1 MSLSTPRP
9 DPDQLLM
16 QLHLQ
21 DKKNLRGKL
30 KVFFGSSAG
39 VGKTY
44 AMLQAAHALLRE
56 HVHVLVGVIETHGR
70 AETESILQGL
80 PLLPLRQIIYKDK
93 TLTEFDI
100 DAALKHHPSV
110 ILVDELAHSNAE
122 GCRHKKRWQD
132 VEELLS
138 SGIDVYTTVNVQHI
152 ESLNDIVAQI
162 TGIKVHETIPDR
174 VFDLADEVLLIDLPP
189 EALLQ
194 RLQEGRIYI
203 PEQAK
208 KATSHFFRKGN
219 LIALRELALRR
230 TADRVDAQ
238 MQEYRQ
244 HQSIHQV
251 WQTHERILVG
261 IGPGRDS
268 ENLIRTAARLAY
280 SLKAEWLAVFIETPA
295 AHESGVEQRKQ
306 VTELLRLAQ
315 SLGAITANLNGDSVT
330 ATLLEYALSH
340 NVSRIVLG
348 KPTRSLLAR
357 MFKPSVSDQI
367 ASMKSD
373 IDVHIVMKS
382 QCQSTK
388 AKKPALAAAQLSSH
402 FTAQK
407 QRGYL
412 WALIISAI
420 TSAVASILLPY
431 FELANII
438 MLYLLGVML
447 ISMRYG
453 KGPGIVASL
462 LSVSTFDFFFV
473 PPRFSFTVSDTQ
485 YVMTFAIMLSV
496 ALVISNLT
504 AILRRQAQIASSREK
519 RSFALYEIGKELAS
533 AMTTSQIV
541 EVSTHH
547 VARMFNS
554 SVAILAPG
562 ADEQLQ
568 VVHMSGTR
576 KYPDLSAAQL
586 EGVDIAIAQWTYD
599 HQQQAGLGTDTLPS
613 SKILYIPL
621 KAPMR
626 TRGVLAILPESM
638 QDILLPEQRQ
648 LLDTFAAQIGLALE
662 RKHYVEVARDAL
674 ISMETEHL
682 RNSLLS
688 AISHDLRTPLTS
700 IIGTTSQL
708 KDGLKS
714 GSNEYEL
721 VTALHEQAYRMQS
734 LVLNLLDM
742 ARLQSGTVKLNS
754 DWHVLEEI
762 VGSAINGLRM
772 ALQQHHI
779 IVKPM
784 EAIPLL
790 FVDAVLIER
799 VFSNLL
805 DNACKYSAAGSNI
818 MIAANCD
825 NSQVF
830 ISVADEGQG
839 LPQGM
844 EDSIFQKFTRGRSES
859 STPGVGLGLSI
870 CKSIIEA
877 HGGRIWAEKHQQKG
891 ATFMFSLPVKPQPVL
906 NELEA

>member
-1 MSLSTPRP
+1 MSQHTQRP
-9 DPDQLLM
+9 NPDQLLM
-16 QLHLQ
+16 QLHLE
-21 DKKNLRGKL
+21 DKKSLRGKL

-44 AMLQAAHALLRE
+44 AMLQAAHALKRE

-70 AETESILQGL
+70 SDTESMLQGL
-80 PLLPLRQIIYKDK
+80 PVLPLKQISYRDK
-93 TLTEFDI
+93 SLTEFDI
-100 DAALKHHPSV
+100 DAALRIHPSV
-110 ILVDELAHSNAE
+110 ILVDELAHSNVE

-189 EALLQ
+189 EELLQ
-194 RLQEGRIYI
+194 RLEEGRIYI
-203 PEQAK
+203 AEQAK
-208 KATSHFFRKGN
+208 QATKNFFRKGN

-244 HQSIHQV
+244 DQSIDQV
-251 WQTHERILVG
+251 WQAHERILVG
-261 IGPGRDS
+261 IGPGRDA

-280 SLKAEWLAVFIETPA
+280 SLKAEWLAVFIDTAA
-295 AHESGVEQRKQ
+295 AHEIGVDERKQ
-306 VTELLRLAQ
+306 ITELLRLAQ
-315 SLGAITANLNGDSVT
+315 SLGAVTANLNGDSVT
-330 ATLLEYALSH
+330 DTLLEYALSH
-340 NVSRIVLG
+340 NVSRIVIG
-348 KPTRSLLAR
+348 KPTRSLLSR
-357 MFKPSVSDQI
+357 FFKPSVSDQI
-367 ASMKSD
+367 AKAKSD

-382 QCQSTK
+382 QYRTEK
-388 AKKPALAAAQLSSH
+388 VKKSVLASSELSSH
-402 FTAQK
+402 FTPQK

-412 WALIISAI
+412 WALVISAI
-420 TSAVASILLPY
+420 TSAVASVLLPY

-473 PPRFSFTVSDTQ
+473 PPRLSFSVTDTQ
-485 YVMTFAIMLSV
+485 YLMTFAIMLSV

-504 AILRRQAQIASSREK
+504 SILRKQAIIANYREK
-519 RSFALYEIGKELAS
+519 RSFALYEIVKELAS
-533 AMTTSQIV
+533 AMTTTHIV
-541 EVSTHH
+541 EVSIHH
-547 VARMFNS
+547 VSRMFNS
-554 SVAILAPG
+554 SVAILTPG

-568 VVHMSGTR
+568 VVHMTGTR
-576 KYPDLSAAQL
+576 KYPDLSPVQL
-586 EGVDIAIAQWTYD
+586 QGVDLGIAQWTYD

-613 SKILYIPL
+613 SKSLYIPL

-626 TRGVLAILPESM
+626 TRGVLAISPGSV
-638 QDILLPEQRQ
+638 QDIFMPEHRQ

-708 KDGLKS
+708 KEGIKP
-714 GSNEYEL
+714 GSDKYEL

-772 ALQQHHI
+772 ALLQHHI
-779 IVKPM
+779 VVRPM

-805 DNACKYSAAGSNI
+805 DNACKYSEPGSTI

-839 LPQGM
+839 LPPGM
-844 EDSIFQKFTRGRSES
+844 QDSIFQKFTRGRSES
-859 STPGVGLGLSI
+859 ATPGVGLGLSI

-877 HGGRIWAEKHQQKG
+877 HGGRIWAEKNQQQG
-891 ATFMFSLPVKPQPVL
+891 ATFMFSLPLKPQPM
-906 NELEA
+906 LEDLE

>member
-1 MSLSTPRP
+1 MNQHTQRP
-9 DPDQLLM
+9 DPDQLLK
-16 QLHLQ
+16 QLHLE
-21 DKKNLRGKL
+21 DKKSLRGKL

-44 AMLQAAHALLRE
+44 AMLKAAHALLRE

-70 AETESILQGL
+70 SDTESILQGL
-80 PLLPLRQIIYKDK
+80 PVLPLREISYRDK
-93 TLTEFDI
+93 ALKEFDI
-100 DAALKHHPSV
+100 DEALRIHPTV
-110 ILVDELAHSNAE
+110 ILVDELAHSNVE

-162 TGIKVHETIPDR
+162 TGIKVLETIPDR

-189 EALLQ
+189 EELLQ
-194 RLQEGRIYI
+194 RLDEGRIYI

-208 KATSHFFRKGN
+208 KATEHFFRKGN

-244 HQSIHQV
+244 NQSIHQV

-268 ENLIRTAARLAY
+268 ENLIRTAARLAS

-295 AHESGVEQRKQ
+295 AQEVSVEERKQ
-306 VTELLRLAQ
+306 VTDLLRLAQ
-315 SLGAITANLNGDSVT
+315 SLGAVTANLNGDSVT
-330 ATLLEYALSH
+330 DTLLDYARSH
-340 NVSRIVLG
+340 NVSRIVIG

-357 MFKPSVSDQI
+357 FFNPSVSDQI
-367 ASMKSD
+367 AKTKSD

-382 QCQSTK
+382 QYRAEQV
-388 AKKPALAAAQLSSH
+388 KKPVTVSGELSSH
-402 FTAQK
+402 FTPQK
-407 QRGYL
+407 QRGYV

-420 TSAVASILLPY
+420 TSMMASILLPY

-453 KGPGIVASL
+453 RGPGIVASL

-473 PPRFSFTVSDTQ
+473 PPRFSFSVTDTQ
-485 YVMTFAIMLSV
+485 YVMTFGIMLSV

-504 AILRRQAQIASSREK
+504 SILRRQAIIASYREK

-533 AMTTSQIV
+533 AMTTSHIV
-541 EVSTHH
+541 EVSIHH
-547 VARMFNS
+547 VSRMFNS

-568 VVHMSGTR
+568 VVHLSGTR
-576 KYPDLSAAQL
+576 KYPDLSPAQL
-586 EGVDIAIAQWTYD
+586 EDVDIGIAQWTYD

-626 TRGVLAILPESM
+626 TRGVLAISPASIQDIMLPEH
-638 QDILLPEQRQ
+638 RQ
-648 LLDTFAAQIGLALE
+648 LLDTFASQIGLALE

-708 KDGLKS
+708 KDGLQN
-714 GSNEYEL
+714 GSNEHEL

-754 DWHVLEEI
+754 DWQVLEEI
-762 VGSAINGLRM
+762 IGSAINGLRM
-772 ALQQHHI
+772 VLQDHRI
-779 IVKPM
+779 TVKPM

-805 DNACKYSAAGSNI
+805 DNACKYSDAGSNI

-825 NSQVF
+825 NSQVYL
-830 ISVADEGQG
+830 SVADEGQG
-839 LPQGM
+839 LPPGM

-877 HGGRIWAEKHQQKG
+877 HGGRIWAEKNQEKG
-891 ATFMFSLPVKPQPVL
+891 ATFMFSLPVKPQPVID
-906 NELEA
+906 ELET

>member
-1 MSLSTPRP
+1 MSQNTQRP
-9 DPDQLLM
+9 NPDQLLM
-16 QLHLQ
+16 QLHLE
-21 DKKNLRGKL
+21 DKKSLRGKL

-44 AMLQAAHALLRE
+44 AMLQAAHALKRE

-70 AETESILQGL
+70 SDTESMLQGL
-80 PLLPLRQIIYKDK
+80 PVLPLKQISYRDK
-93 TLTEFDI
+93 SLTEFDI
-100 DAALKHHPSV
+100 DAALRIHPSV
-110 ILVDELAHSNAE
+110 ILVDELAHSNVE

-189 EALLQ
+189 EELLQ
-194 RLQEGRIYI
+194 RLEEGRIYI
-203 PEQAK
+203 AEQAK
-208 KATSHFFRKGN
+208 QATKNFFRKGN

-244 HQSIHQV
+244 NQSIDQV
-251 WQTHERILVG
+251 WQAHERILVG

-280 SLKAEWLAVFIETPA
+280 SLKAEWLAVFIDTAA
-295 AHESGVEQRKQ
+295 AHEIGVEERKQ
-306 VTELLRLAQ
+306 ITELLRLAQ
-315 SLGAITANLNGDSVT
+315 SLGAVTANLNGDSVT
-330 ATLLEYALSH
+330 DTLLEYALSH
-340 NVSRIVLG
+340 NVSRIVIG
-348 KPTRSLLAR
+348 KPTRSLLSR
-357 MFKPSVSDQI
+357 FFKPSVSDQI
-367 ASMKSD
+367 AKAKSD

-382 QCQSTK
+382 QYRTEK
-388 AKKPALAAAQLSSH
+388 VKKSVLTSSELSSH
-402 FTAQK
+402 FTPQK

-412 WALIISAI
+412 WALVISAI
-420 TSAVASILLPY
+420 TSAVASVLLPY

-473 PPRFSFTVSDTQ
+473 PPRLSFSVTDTQ
-485 YVMTFAIMLSV
+485 YLMTFAIMLSV

-504 AILRRQAQIASSREK
+504 SILRKQAIIANYREK

-533 AMTTSQIV
+533 AMTTSHIV
-541 EVSTHH
+541 EVSIHH
-547 VARMFNS
+547 VSRMFNS
-554 SVAILAPG
+554 SVAILTPG

-568 VVHMSGTR
+568 VVHMTGTR
-576 KYPDLSAAQL
+576 KYPDLSQVQL
-586 EGVDIAIAQWTYD
+586 HGVDLGIAQWTYD

-626 TRGVLAILPESM
+626 TRGVLAISPGSV
-638 QDILLPEQRQ
+638 QDIFMPEHRQ

-708 KDGLKS
+708 KDGIKP
-714 GSNEYEL
+714 GSDEYAL
-721 VTALHEQAYRMQS
+721 VSALHEQAYRMQS

-762 VGSAINGLRM
+762 VGSAINGLRI

-779 IVKPM
+779 IVRPM

-805 DNACKYSAAGSNI
+805 DNACKYSEPGSTI

-839 LPQGM
+839 LPPGM
-844 EDSIFQKFTRGRSES
+844 QDSIFQKFTRGRSES
-859 STPGVGLGLSI
+859 ATPGVGLGLSI

-877 HGGRIWAEKHQQKG
+877 HGGRIWAEKNQQQG
-891 ATFMFSLPVKPQPVL
+891 ATFMFSLPLKPQPML
-906 NELEA
+906 DDLE

>member
-16 QLHLQ
+16 QLHME

-70 AETESILQGL
+70 AETESMLQGL
-80 PLLPLRQIIYKDK
+80 PVLPLRQIIYKDK
-93 TLTEFDI
+93 TLSEFDI

-382 QCQSTK
+382 QYQSAK
-388 AKKPALAAAQLSSH
+388 AKKPALAAGELSSH

-420 TSAVASILLPY
+420 TSAVASMLLPY

-504 AILRRQAQIASSREK
+504 AILRRQALIASSREK

-562 ADEQLQ
+562 TDEQLQ

-576 KYPDLSAAQL
+576 KYPDLPQL

-626 TRGVLAILPESM
+626 TRGVLALLPETI
-638 QDILLPEQRQ
+638 QDILLPEHRQ

-877 HGGRIWAEKHQQKG
+877 HGGRIWAEKNQQKG
-891 ATFMFSLPVKPQPVL
+891 AAFMFSLPLKPQPVL
-906 NELEA
+906 DELE

>member
-1 MSLSTPRP
+1 MSQHSQRLN
-9 DPDQLLM
+9 PDQLLM
-16 QLHLQ
+16 QLHLE
-21 DKKNLRGKL
+21 DKKSLRGKL

-44 AMLQAAHALLRE
+44 AMLKAAHALKRE

-70 AETESILQGL
+70 SDTESMLQGL
-80 PLLPLRQIIYKDK
+80 PVLPLKQINYRDK
-93 TLTEFDI
+93 SLTEFDI
-100 DAALKHHPSV
+100 DAALRIHPSV
-110 ILVDELAHSNAE
+110 ILVDELAHSNVE

-189 EALLQ
+189 EELLQ
-194 RLQEGRIYI
+194 RLEEGRIYI
-203 PEQAK
+203 AEQAK
-208 KATSHFFRKGN
+208 QATKNFFRKGN

-244 HQSIHQV
+244 NQSIDQV
-251 WQTHERILVG
+251 WQAHERILVG
-261 IGPGRDS
+261 IGSGRDA

-280 SLKAEWLAVFIETPA
+280 SLKAEWLAVFIDTAA
-295 AHESGVEQRKQ
+295 AHEIGVDERKQ
-306 VTELLRLAQ
+306 ITELLRLAQ
-315 SLGAITANLNGDSVT
+315 SLGAVTANLNGDSVT
-330 ATLLEYALSH
+330 DTLLEYALSH
-340 NVSRIVLG
+340 NVSRIVIG
-348 KPTRSLLAR
+348 KPTRSLLSR
-357 MFKPSVSDQI
+357 FFKPSVSDQI
-367 ASMKSD
+367 AKAKSD

-382 QCQSTK
+382 QYRTDRV
-388 AKKPALAAAQLSSH
+388 KKSVLAYSELSSH
-402 FTAQK
+402 FTPQK

-412 WALIISAI
+412 WALVISAI
-420 TSAVASILLPY
+420 TSAVASVLLPY

-473 PPRFSFTVSDTQ
+473 PPRLSFSVTDTQ
-485 YVMTFAIMLSV
+485 YLMTFAIMLSV

-504 AILRRQAQIASSREK
+504 SILRKQAIIANYREK
-519 RSFALYEIGKELAS
+519 RSFALYEIVKELAS
-533 AMTTSQIV
+533 AMTTSHIV
-541 EVSTHH
+541 EVSIHH
-547 VARMFNS
+547 VSRMFNS
-554 SVAILAPG
+554 SVAILTPG

-568 VVHMSGTR
+568 VVHMTGTR
-576 KYPDLSAAQL
+576 KYPDLAPVQL
-586 EGVDIAIAQWTYD
+586 QGVDLGIAQWTYD

-626 TRGVLAILPESM
+626 TRGVLAISPGSV
-638 QDILLPEQRQ
+638 QDIFMPEHRQ

-708 KDGLKS
+708 KDGIKP
-714 GSNEYEL
+714 GSDEYEL

-779 IVKPM
+779 VVRPM
-784 EAIPLL
+784 EAIPLI

-805 DNACKYSAAGSNI
+805 DNACKYSEPGSTI

-839 LPQGM
+839 LPPGM
-844 EDSIFQKFTRGRSES
+844 QDSIFQKFTRGRSES
-859 STPGVGLGLSI
+859 ATPGVGLGLSI

-877 HGGRIWAEKHQQKG
+877 HGGRIWAEKNQQQG
-891 ATFMFSLPVKPQPVL
+891 ATFMFSLPLKPQPL
-906 NELEA
+906 LEELE

>member
-1 MSLSTPRP
+1 MSQNTQRP
-9 DPDQLLM
+9 NPDKLLM
-16 QLHLQ
+16 QMHLE

-44 AMLQAAHALLRE
+44 SMLQAAHALRRD

-70 AETESILQGL
+70 FDTESMLQGL
-80 PLLPLRQIIYKDK
+80 PVLPLKDINYREK
-93 TLTEFDI
+93 TLKEFDI
-100 DAALKHHPSV
+100 DEALRIHPTV
-110 ILVDELAHSNAE
+110 ILVDELAHSNVE
-122 GCRHKKRWQD
+122 GSRHKKRWQD

-138 SGIDVYTTVNVQHI
+138 SGIDVYTAVNVQHI

-189 EALLQ
+189 EELLQ
-194 RLQEGRIYI
+194 RLEEGRIYI

-208 KATSHFFRKGN
+208 KATKNFFRKGN

-238 MQEYRQ
+238 MREYRQ
-244 HQSIHQV
+244 SESIHQV
-251 WQTHERILVG
+251 WQAHERILVG

-268 ENLIRTAARLAY
+268 ESLIRTAARLAH

-295 AHESGVEQRKQ
+295 SHEIGVVERKQ
-306 VTELLRLAQ
+306 ITELLQLAQ
-315 SLGAITANLNGDSVT
+315 SLGAVTANLNGDTVT
-330 ATLLEYALSH
+330 DTLLEYAQSH
-340 NVSRIVLG
+340 NVSRIVIG
-348 KPTRSLLAR
+348 KPTRSLLSR
-357 MFKPSVSDQI
+357 FFNPSVSDQI
-367 ASMKSD
+367 AKNKSD
-373 IDVHIVMKS
+373 IDVHIVMRSQYRSEKPKKS
-382 QCQSTK
+382 L
-388 AKKPALAAAQLSSH
+388 LATNELSSH
-402 FTAQK
+402 FTPQK

-412 WALIISAI
+412 WALVISAV
-420 TSAVASILLPY
+420 TSAFASILLPY

-473 PPRFSFTVSDTQ
+473 PPRFSFSVSDTQ
-485 YVMTFAIMLSV
+485 YLMTFTIMLSV

-504 AILRRQAQIASSREK
+504 STLRKQAIIANHREK

-541 EVSTHH
+541 EVSIHH
-547 VARMFNS
+547 VSRIFNS
-554 SVAILAPG
+554 SVAILTPG
-562 ADEQLQ
+562 LDEQLQ
-568 VVHMSGTR
+568 VVQMTGTR
-576 KYPDLSAAQL
+576 KYLDLAPAQL
-586 EGVDIAIAQWTYD
+586 DGVDLGIAQWTYD

-613 SKILYIPL
+613 STLLYIPL

-626 TRGVLAILPESM
+626 TRGVLAISPQNMSDIFMPEH
-638 QDILLPEQRQ
+638 RQ
-648 LLDTFAAQIGLALE
+648 LLDTFASQIGLALE

-708 KDGLKS
+708 KDSLKS
-714 GSNEYEL
+714 SSKEYEL
-721 VTALHEQAYRMQS
+721 VIALHEQAYRMQR

-742 ARLQSGTVKLNS
+742 ARLQSGTINLNS

-762 VGSAINGLRM
+762 IGSAINGLRM
-772 ALQQHHI
+772 ILQNHRI

-784 EAIPLL
+784 ESIPLL
-790 FVDAVLIER
+790 FIDAVLIER

-805 DNACKYSAAGSNI
+805 DNACKYSDTDSSI
-818 MIAANCD
+818 TIAADCD
-825 NSQVF
+825 HNQVF
-830 ISVADEGQG
+830 VSVSDEGQG

-844 EDSIFQKFTRGRSES
+844 ENSIFQKFTRGRVES

-877 HGGRIWAEKHQQKG
+877 HGGQIWAKKNQHKG
-891 ATFMFSLPVKPQPVL
+891 STFIFSLPIKQQP
-906 NELEA
+906 NIDQLEG

>member
-1 MSLSTPRP
+1 MSQNNQRP
-9 DPDQLLM
+9 NPDQLLM
-16 QLHLQ
+16 QLHLE
-21 DKKNLRGKL
+21 DKKSLRGKL

-44 AMLQAAHALLRE
+44 SMLQAAHTLKRE

-70 AETESILQGL
+70 SDTESMLQGL
-80 PLLPLRQIIYKDK
+80 PVLPLKEITYRDK
-93 TLTEFDI
+93 VLKEFDI
-100 DAALKHHPSV
+100 DEALRIHPTV
-110 ILVDELAHSNAE
+110 ILVDELAHSNVE
-122 GCRHKKRWQD
+122 GSRHRKRWQD

-174 VFDLADEVLLIDLPP
+174 VFDIADEVLLIDLPP
-189 EALLQ
+189 EELLQ
-194 RLQEGRIYI
+194 RLEEGRIYI

-208 KATSHFFRKGN
+208 KATKNFFRKGN

-244 HQSIHQV
+244 NQSIHQV
-251 WQTHERILVG
+251 WQANERILVG
-261 IGPGRDS
+261 IGSGRDS

-295 AHESGVEQRKQ
+295 AHEIGVEERKQ
-306 VTELLRLAQ
+306 ITELLRLAQ
-315 SLGAITANLNGDSVT
+315 SLGAMTANLNGDVVT
-330 ATLLEYALSH
+330 DTLLEYAQSH
-340 NVSRIVLG
+340 NVSRIVIG
-348 KPTRSLLAR
+348 KPTRSLLSR
-357 MFKPSVSDQI
+357 FFNPSVSDQI
-367 ASMKSD
+367 AKAKSD

-382 QCQSTK
+382 QYRTERTK
-388 AKKPALAAAQLSSH
+388 KSVLVSSEFSSH
-402 FTAQK
+402 FTSQK

-453 KGPGIVASL
+453 KGPGILASL

-473 PPRFSFTVSDTQ
+473 PPRFSFSVSDTQ
-485 YVMTFAIMLSV
+485 YLMTFGIMLTV

-504 AILRRQAQIASSREK
+504 SILRKQAIIANYREK

-533 AMTTSQIV
+533 AMTTSHIV
-541 EVSTHH
+541 EVSIHH
-547 VARMFNS
+547 VSRMFNS
-554 SVAILAPG
+554 SVAILTPG
-562 ADEQLQ
+562 PDEQLQ
-568 VVHMSGTR
+568 VVHISGTR
-576 KYPDLSAAQL
+576 KYLDLSPVQL
-586 EGVDIAIAQWTYD
+586 DGVDIGIAQWTYD
-599 HQQQAGLGTDTLPS
+599 HQQQAGLETDTLPS

-626 TRGVLAILPESM
+626 TRGVLAISPENVE
-638 QDILLPEQRQ
+638 DIFMPEHRQ
-648 LLDTFAAQIGLALE
+648 LLDTFASQIGLALE

-721 VTALHEQAYRMQS
+721 VVALHEQAYRMQS

-754 DWHVLEEI
+754 EWHVLEEI
-762 VGSAINGLRM
+762 IGSAINGLRM
-772 ALQQHHI
+772 VLQNHRI

-784 EAIPLL
+784 ESIPLL
-790 FVDAVLIER
+790 SVDAVLIER

-805 DNACKYSAAGSNI
+805 DNACKYSDPDTNI
-818 MIAANCD
+818 IIAANCD

-830 ISVADEGQG
+830 ISVSDEGQG
-839 LPQGM
+839 LPKGM
-844 EDSIFQKFTRGRSES
+844 EDSIFQKFTRGQSES

-877 HGGRIWAEKHQQKG
+877 HGGKIWAEKNQQKG
-891 ATFMFSLPVKPQPVL
+891 STFMFSLPIKQQPHID
-906 NELEA
+906 ELEA